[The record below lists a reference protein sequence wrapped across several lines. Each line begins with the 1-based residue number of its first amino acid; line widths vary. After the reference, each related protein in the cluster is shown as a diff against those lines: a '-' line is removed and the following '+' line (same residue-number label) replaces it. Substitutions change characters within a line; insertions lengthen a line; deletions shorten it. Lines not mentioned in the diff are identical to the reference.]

1 MADDD
6 DWDITPDYKNVM
18 TEKEQRFGVKAV
30 PGRVGHIDMD
40 ELRKTVV
47 KADEESKKNA
57 LPSASYGYGGKFGI
71 EKDRMDKSA
80 VGTDYHAV
88 LNKHS
93 SQQDYSKGFGGKY
106 GVQTDRQDKAAV
118 GYDHHE
124 ELSKHASQKDYS
136 LGFGGKYGVQTDRV
150 DSSSVGY
157 KDVNE
162 PAGLHPSQQRA
173 EVIGGQNRA
182 SELRARFE
190 KLALD
195 MNKPAE
201 RPARPDVGKI
211 KPTMFVQPKTTE
223 EPKLEP
229 RPANVKSLIKQWSSV
244 ESPEGPGKPVPKV
257 EPVEPPKAPEVP
269 KAEPFQSPK
278 SEVTIAETFQ
288 PSELEPTE
296 VEEHKPEPIPPTPPE
311 EEIPFEKVSPES
323 VMEKCITAVAI
334 FDFQASQSDELS
346 FKEGDTIVDIVKF
359 DEAWWSGRIGNRVG
373 IFPSNRVQETTAGAA
388 TSFPGATES
397 QQKVV
402 SSITAM
408 ALFDFAASQSDEL
421 SFKAGDEIV
430 DIVKFDSEWWSG
442 RIGDRSG
449 IFPANHV
456 SEN

>member
-40 ELRKTVV
+40 ELRKTVL

-71 EKDRMDKSA
+71 EKDRMDKTPMIAKSMVSDQFTRNIDEVSLVTGDGNHTQVTVSQGKFITWFDIESPDTTSA
-80 VGTDYHAV
+80 VGTDYYAE

-173 EVIGGQNRA
+173 EVIGGENRA

-211 KPTMFVQPKTTE
+211 KPTVFVQPKPTE

-244 ESPEGPGKPVPKV
+244 ESPEGPGKPVPKAAVPKV
-257 EPVEPPKAPEVP
+257 EPVEPPKSPEVP

-278 SEVTIAETFQ
+278 SEVPKAETFQ
-288 PSELEPTE
+288 PPEPEPTK
-296 VEEHKPEPIPPTPPE
+296 VEERKPKSISPTSPE
-311 EEIPFEKVSPES
+311 EENRVEYSNISPTHPSQISFEKVPPEPAK
-323 VMEKCITAVAI
+323 EKYITAVAI
-334 FDFQASQSDELS
+334 FDFQAYADMQMLNLLDNSS
-346 FKEGDTIVDIVKF
+346 
-359 DEAWWSGRIGNRVG
+359 SGY
-373 IFPSNRVQETTAGAA
+373 
-388 TSFPGATES
+388 
-397 QQKVV
+397 
-402 SSITAM
+402 
-408 ALFDFAASQSDEL
+408 L
-421 SFKAGDEIV
+421 
-430 DIVKFDSEWWSG
+430 
-442 RIGDRSG
+442 
-449 IFPANHV
+449 
-456 SEN
+456 

>member
-223 EPKLEP
+223 E
-229 RPANVKSLIKQWSSV
+229 
-244 ESPEGPGKPVPKV
+244 VPKV
-257 EPVEPPKAPEVP
+257 EPVEPPKA
-269 KAEPFQSPK
+269 
-278 SEVTIAETFQ
+278 
-288 PSELEPTE
+288 
-296 VEEHKPEPIPPTPPE
+296 PEPIPPTPPE

>member
-223 EPKLEP
+223 E
-229 RPANVKSLIKQWSSV
+229 
-244 ESPEGPGKPVPKV
+244 VPKV